1 MATYPN
7 AEWRPLAAGSPG
19 APMDAH
25 DIVCVHTMVGFLAG
39 TESMF
44 RENGW
49 AGTESHFGVGGPAD
63 GALDGTVYQ
72 WVDTDDQADA
82 NLQGNHRL
90 ISIETSDGGDE
101 KNPWSD
107 AQLDAITGIIV
118 WACQTY
124 DIPAELIADSTAGQR
139 GIGYHRQGIDPWRV
153 AAGEK
158 WSNSNGKVCPGDVRI
173 AQLVDTI
180 IPRVQAQVSGSGSGT
195 VSTALILDA
204 ISPDTGA
211 AGDQVV
217 LTGSGFAPADGVSFG
232 GVWVET
238 WTIDSDSQITATVP
252 EPNVSGS
259 VSVAVSTPDQASGA
273 VWFSYADSPTP
284 ASPSSPLT
292 LSTISPDTGTA
303 GSQVVLT
310 GSGFSAANGV
320 SFGDVW
326 VDTWTIDDDSQI
338 TATVPEPVTSGSVWV
353 SVSSP
358 DATSDSVAFGYEE

>member
-19 APMDAH
+19 ATMDAH
-25 DIVCVHTMVGFLAG
+25 DIVCVHTMVGTLGG

-44 RENGW
+44 RQNGW
-49 AGTESHFGVGGPAD
+49 TGTESHFGVGGPAD

-101 KNPWSD
+101 TNPWSD

-124 DIPAELIADSTAGQR
+124 AIPAALVADSTPGQR

-153 AAGEK
+153 AGGER
-158 WSNSNGKVCPGDVRI
+158 WSSSNGKVCPGDVRI
-173 AQLVDTI
+173 GQLVDVV
-180 IPRVQAQVSGSGSGT
+180 IPRVQAQVGGSGP
-195 VSTALILDA
+195 VSSALTLDA
-204 ISPDTGA
+204 VSPDTGS

-217 LTGSGFAPADGVSFG
+217 LTGSGFATADGVSFAG
-232 GVWVET
+232 GWVET
-238 WTIDSDSQITATVP
+238 WSIDSDTQITATVP
-252 EPNVSGS
+252 EQLASGS
-259 VSVAVSTPDQASGA
+259 VAVAVSTPGSTSDA
-273 VWFSYADSPTP
+273 VWFTYAE
-284 ASPSSPLT
+284 ASGPSLT
-292 LSTISPDTGTA
+292 LSGVSPDTGVA
-303 GSQVVLT
+303 GSQVVLD
-310 GSGFSAANGV
+310 GAGFLAANGV

-326 VDTWTIDDDSQI
+326 VDTWTIDSDTQI
-338 TATVPEPVTSGSVWV
+338 TASVPEPVTSGSVWV
-353 SVSSP
+353 SVSAP
-358 DATSDSVAFGYEE
+358 DATSESVAFAYEE